1 MLEKQ
6 WVVEC
11 WGDIGE
17 TDIFYTEK
25 EARAYFN
32 RIRKQLDSSKY
43 IITKTSIIDI
53 ENNENAVYLTNLR
66 ELT

>member
-1 MLEKQ
+1 MEKQ

-17 TDIFYTEK
+17 TELFYTEK
-25 EARAYFN
+25 EAREYFN
-32 RIRKQLDSSKY
+32 SIRKRLDSSKY
-43 IITKTSIIDI
+43 IISKTSIIEV
-53 ENNENAVYLTNLR
+53 ENKENAIYLTNLK

>member
-1 MLEKQ
+1 MEKQ

-25 EARAYFN
+25 EARIYFN

-53 ENNENAVYLTNLR
+53 QNNENAVYLTNLR